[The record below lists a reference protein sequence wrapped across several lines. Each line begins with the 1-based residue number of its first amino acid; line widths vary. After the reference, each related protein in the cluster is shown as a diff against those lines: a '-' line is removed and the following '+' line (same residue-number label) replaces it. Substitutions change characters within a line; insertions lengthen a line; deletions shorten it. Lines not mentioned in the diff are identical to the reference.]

1 MSFLQKRAGGS
12 LAIIAGL
19 IVTTATGTTDTK
31 KPSWIWGSGAAQQNE
46 TVFFRKIVRLNTKD
60 LGPGAK
66 QVQSAKFTM
75 SCDNGFEAFIN
86 GKKVLA
92 GGDWTN
98 ARTVDVKKHLK
109 VGENIIAV
117 RGWNDGSVAGLVGHL
132 DIAAST
138 SRHKIINTDA
148 SWSSSRKKSNGWE
161 SLGFDAKD
169 WKPSKETGVLG
180 VGPWGN
186 VFAKASKGSAAAPGV
201 LNPGQLQ
208 IAKGFKAELLH
219 VVPKGEQGSWVAM
232 TEDHKGRLIASDQY
246 GHLYR
251 ITPPKIGEDASRI
264 YIEKIDVP
272 LGHAQ
277 GLLWA
282 FNSLYVVVNG
292 GGIAGNGSGLY
303 RVIDTNGDDKL
314 DKVETLKKIN
324 GGGEHGPHD
333 VILTPDK
340 KNLYIIAGNHTR
352 LPKDIDTKRNPSA
365 FEEDLL
371 LPRQPDARGH
381 ARTIRAPGGW
391 VCQVTP
397 DGKKWDLI
405 SSGYRNPYG
414 LALNAHGELFTYDAD
429 MEWDYGTPWYR
440 PTRVNHVVSGSEYG
454 WRTGTGKWPA
464 YYPDSLPPAIDIGP
478 GCPTGTKFG
487 TGANFPKRYQDALYI
502 LDWTFGTIYAIHL
515 TPNGASYT
523 GTRETFVAGKPFP
536 VTDLVFHSDG
546 AMYFAIGGRR
556 AQSAL
561 YRVTWDGGDIATKPP
576 TQAENEAAK
585 LRKLRKRLEAFHGS
599 RDTQAVKAAFKHLGH
614 GDRFIR
620 YAARIAIENQ
630 PVSEWENKVLNAKKA
645 DTVITGAVA
654 LARMGEGS
662 SLDALLNKLLSLE
675 LAKLSESQKLELSRA
690 YALAFVRMGEP
701 GSKDLAK
708 RLVDSFDSQY
718 PAESADLNRELS
730 QLLVFLKAPS
740 VIDKTLSMMDTKVAS
755 TMVVDKEALERNDG
769 YGGTIKKV
777 LANTPEIQNL
787 HYAMTLRNLRYGWK
801 EDQRKKYFE
810 WYKDAATKSGG
821 VSYGGFLKNF
831 QKDALANAPA
841 KERATLEKLV
851 GDASLAY
858 KPAKPPTPKGP
869 GQLWKLEETAELIDA
884 NMKRRN
890 FENGKRSFAAA
901 LCASCHRFDGQG
913 GATGPDLSSAA
924 SRFGTHDL
932 LDSIINPNRV
942 VSDQYESSIVSRKN
956 GDVLNGRIL
965 FEENG
970 ELHISVNPLDP
981 DQVTIV
987 KNSDV
992 KSVEPSPISP
1002 MPPALINILNK
1013 EELLD
1018 LFAYIKSGGNRADAV
1033 FSN

>member
-1 MSFLQKRAGGS
+1 

-19 IVTTATGTTDTK
+19 IVTTVTGTTDTK
-31 KPSWIWGSGAAQQNE
+31 KPSWIWGQGAAQNNE

-66 QVQSAKFTM
+66 QVQSAKLTM

-92 GGDWTN
+92 GSDWNN
-98 ARTVDVKKHLK
+98 ARTADVKKHLK
-109 VGENIIAV
+109 AGENVIAV
-117 RGWNDGSVAGLVGHL
+117 RGWNEGSVAGLVGHL
-132 DIAAST
+132 DITAST

-180 VGPWGN
+180 AGPWGN
-186 VFAKASKGSAAAPGV
+186 VFAKASKGSAATPGV
-201 LNPGQLQ
+201 LTPGQLQ

-219 VVPKGEQGSWVAM
+219 VVPKGQQGSWVAL

-272 LGHAQ
+272 IGHAQ

-292 GGIAGNGSGLY
+292 GGIAGHGSGLY

-340 KNLYIIAGNHTR
+340 KNLYIIAGNHTQ

-391 VCQVTP
+391 ICQVTP
-397 DGKKWDLI
+397 DGKEWDLI

-561 YRVTWDGGDIATKPP
+561 YRVTWEGGNIATRPP
-576 TQAENEAAK
+576 TQAEKEAVK
-585 LRKLRKRLEAFHGS
+585 LRKLRKRLEGFHGR
-599 RDTQAVKAAFKHLGH
+599 RDTNAVKAAFKHLDH

-620 YAARIAIENQ
+620 YAARIALENQ
-630 PVSEWENKVLNAKKA
+630 PVSEWEKKILNAKKP
-645 DTVITGAVA
+645 DTIITGAVA
-654 LARMGEGS
+654 IARMGEATS
-662 SLDALLNKLLSLE
+662 RDALLNKLLSLE
-675 LAKLSESQKLELSRA
+675 LSKLSERQKLELSRA

-701 GSKDLAK
+701 GNNDLAK
-708 RLVDSFDSQY
+708 RLIASFDSQY
-718 PAESADLNRELS
+718 PAESADLNRELL

-740 VIDKTLSMMDTKVAS
+740 VIEKTLVMMDTKVAS
-755 TMVVDKEALERNDG
+755 TMVVDKEALDRNDG

-858 KPAKPPTPKGP
+858 KPTKPPIPKGP
-869 GQLWKLEETAELIDA
+869 GQLWELGETTELIDE

-913 GATGPDLSSAA
+913 GATGPDLTSVA
-924 SRFGTHDL
+924 SRFGTRDL
-932 LDSIINPNRV
+932 LDSIINPNKV
-942 VSDQYESSIVSRKN
+942 VSDQYESSLVSMNN
-956 GDVLNGRIL
+956 GDVVNGRVL

-981 DQVTIV
+981 DQITIV

-992 KSVEPSPISP
+992 KSMKPSPISP

-1013 EELLD
+1013 DELLD

>member
-1 MSFLQKRAGGS
+1 MTTIG
-12 LAIIAGL
+12 LAA
-19 IVTTATGTTDTK
+19 D
-31 KPSWIWGSGAAQQNE
+31 KPNWIWGPGAVKNND
-46 TVFFRKIVRLNTKD
+46 TVYFRKIVQLNTKD

-86 GKKVLA
+86 GKKVLT
-92 GGDWTN
+92 GGDWNN
-98 ARTVDVKKHLK
+98 ARTADVKKHLK
-109 VGENIIAV
+109 AGRNVIAV
-117 RGWNDGSVAGLVGHL
+117 RGWNEGSVAGLVGQL
-132 DIAAST
+132 DITAST
-138 SRHKIINTDA
+138 SRHNIINTDSSWRA
-148 SWSSSRKKSNGWE
+148 SRSKAAGWE
-161 SLGFDAKD
+161 TLGFDAKAWD
-169 WKPSKETGVLG
+169 TSKVTGALG
-180 VGPWGN
+180 DSPWGN
-186 VFAKASKGSAAAPGV
+186 VFAKATKGSGGTPGV
-201 LNPGQLQ
+201 PAPDQLTL
-208 IAKGFKAELLH
+208 AKGFKAELLH
-219 VVPKGEQGSWVAM
+219 VVPKGEQGSWVAL

-246 GHLYR
+246 GHLHR
-251 ITPPKIGEDASRI
+251 ITPPKIGEDTSKI

-272 LGHAQ
+272 IGHAQ

-292 GGIAGNGSGLY
+292 GGIAGHGSGLY

-333 VILTPDK
+333 VMLTPDK
-340 KNLYIIAGNHTR
+340 KNLYIVAGNHTR
-352 LPKDIDTKRNPSA
+352 LPAELNDKRNPSA
-365 FEEDLL
+365 FKEDLL

-391 VCQVTP
+391 VCKVSP
-397 DGKKWDLI
+397 DGKNWDLI
-405 SSGYRNPYG
+405 SSGYRNAYG
-414 LALNAHGELFTYDAD
+414 LALNAHDELFTFDAD

-454 WRTGTGKWPA
+454 WRTGTGKWPS
-464 YYPDSLPPAIDIGP
+464 YYPDSLPPTIDIGP
-478 GCPTGTKFG
+478 GCPTGVEFG
-487 TGANFPKRYQDALYI
+487 TGAHFPKRYQDALYI

-515 TPNGASYT
+515 TPDGASYT
-523 GTRETFVAGKPFP
+523 GARETFIAGKPFP
-536 VTDLVFHSDG
+536 VSDLVFHSDG
-546 AMYFAIGGRR
+546 AMYFTIGGRR
-556 AQSAL
+556 TQSAL
-561 YRVTWDGGDIATKPP
+561 YRVTWAGSNIAEKPA
-576 TQAENEAAK
+576 TQSERDAAK
-585 LRKLRKRLEAFHGS
+585 LRALRKRLEAFHGRQDS
-599 RDTQAVKAAFKHLGH
+599 KAAAAAFKHLGH
-614 GDRFIR
+614 EDRFIR

-630 PVSEWENKVLNAKKA
+630 PVHQWEKRVLNAKDV
-645 DTVITGAVA
+645 DTVITGAIA
-654 LARMGEGS
+654 LARSNSAG
-662 SLDALLNKLLSLE
+662 LNDMLKKLLSLN
-675 LAKLSESQKLELSRA
+675 LAKLSERQKLDLTRA
-690 YALAFVRMGEP
+690 YALAFIRMGEP
-701 GSKDLAK
+701 ADKNLAK
-708 RLVDSFDSQY
+708 RLVASLDSLY
-718 PAESADLNRELS
+718 PAKGADLNRELS

-740 VIDKTLSMMDTKVAS
+740 VIGKTLAMMDTKVES
-755 TMVVDKEALERNDG
+755 KMVVDKKALDRNDG

-787 HYAMTLRNLRYGWK
+787 HYAMTLRNLRYGWR
-801 EDQRKKYFE
+801 ENQRKKYFD

-841 KERATLEKLV
+841 KERAALEKLV

-869 GQLWKLEETAELIDA
+869 GQLWKLGETAELIDA

-913 GATGPDLSSAA
+913 GATGPDLTSVA
-924 SRFGTHDL
+924 SRFGTRDL
-932 LDSIINPNRV
+932 LDSIINPNKV
-942 VSDQYESSIVSRKN
+942 VSDQYESSLVSMSN
-956 GDVLNGRIL
+956 GDVVNGRVL

-987 KNSDV
+987 KHSNV
-992 KSVEPSPISP
+992 KSLVPSLISP

-1013 EELLD
+1013 DELLD
-1018 LFAYIKSGGNRADAV
+1018 LFAYIKSGGNRAAAV

>member
-1 MSFLQKRAGGS
+1 MSFLLKRTGGS
-12 LAIIAGL
+12 LAIVAGL
-19 IVTTATGTTDTK
+19 IVMTATGTTAAE
-31 KPSWIWGSGAAQQNE
+31 KPSWIWGPGAAKERE
-46 TVFFRKIVRLNTKD
+46 TVYFRKVIRLNKPT
-60 LGPGAK
+60 
-66 QVQSAKFTM
+66 QSAKFTM

-92 GGDWTN
+92 GGDWNN
-98 ARTVDVKKHLK
+98 ARTADVKKHLK
-109 VGENIIAV
+109 VGRNVIAV
-117 RGWNDGSVAGLVGHL
+117 RGWNEGSVAGLVGQL

-138 SRHKIINTDA
+138 SRHKIINTDSSWHA
-148 SWSSSRKKSNGWE
+148 SRLKADGWE
-161 SLGFDAKD
+161 SIAFDARD
-169 WKPSKETGVLG
+169 WKASRITGALG
-180 VGPWGN
+180 DGPWGN
-186 VFAKASKGSAAAPGV
+186 VFAKASKGSGGTPGV
-201 LNPGQLQ
+201 PAPEHLTL
-208 IAKGFKAELLH
+208 AKGFKAELLH
-219 VVPKGEQGSWVAM
+219 IVPKGEQGSWVAI
-232 TEDHKGRLIASDQY
+232 TEDHKGRLIVSDQY

-251 ITPPKIGEDASRI
+251 ITPPKIGEDASKI
-264 YIEKIDVP
+264 YIEKINVP
-272 LGHAQ
+272 IGHAQ

-292 GGIAGNGSGLY
+292 GGIAGHGSGLY

-340 KNLYIIAGNHTR
+340 KNLFVVAGNHTR
-352 LPKDIDTKRNPSA
+352 LPGDLDTKRNPSA
-365 FEEDLL
+365 FDEDLL

-381 ARTIRAPGGW
+381 ARSIRAPAGW
-391 VCQVTP
+391 ICQVSP

-405 SSGYRNPYG
+405 SSGYRNAYG

-454 WRTGTGKWPA
+454 WRTGTGKWPV

-478 GCPTGTKFG
+478 GCPTGVKFG

-515 TPNGASYT
+515 TPDGASYT
-523 GTRETFVAGKPFP
+523 GKRETFVAGKPFP

-556 AQSAL
+556 TQSAL
-561 YRVTWDGGDIATKPP
+561 YRVTWNGRVIDEKAP
-576 TQAENEAAK
+576 TQAEQEAAR
-585 LRKLRKRLEAFHGS
+585 LRKLRKDLEAFHG
-599 RDTQAVKAAFKHLGH
+599 RQDPGAVRAAFRHLGH
-614 GDRFIR
+614 EDRFIR

-630 PVSEWENKVLNAKKA
+630 PIIEWEKKVLNAK
-645 DTVITGAVA
+645 DTDTIITGAVA
-654 LARMGEGS
+654 LARSGQAAS
-662 SLDALLNKLLSLE
+662 RDALLNKLLSLD
-675 LAKLSESQKLELSRA
+675 LAQLSERQKLELSRA

-701 GSKDLAK
+701 ADKELAK
-708 RLVDSFDSQY
+708 RLIVSFDSQY
-718 PAESADLNRELS
+718 PAKNAGLNRELS

-740 VIDKTLSMMDTKVAS
+740 VIDKTLAMMDTKVES
-755 TMVVDKEALERNDG
+755 TMVVDKEALDRNDG

-801 EDQRKKYFE
+801 IDQRKKYFE

-841 KERATLEKLV
+841 RERAALEKLV

-858 KPAKPPTPKGP
+858 KPAKPPAPKGP
-869 GQLWKLEETAELIDA
+869 GQLWELEETAKLIDS
-884 NMKRRN
+884 NMKGRN

-913 GATGPDLSSAA
+913 GATGPDLTSVS
-924 SRFGTHDL
+924 SRFGTRDL
-932 LDSIINPNRV
+932 LDSIIDPNKV
-942 VSDQYESSIVSRKN
+942 VSDQYESSLVTKTN
-956 GDVLNGRIL
+956 GDVVNGRIL

-970 ELHISVNPLDP
+970 ELHISANPLDP
-981 DQVTIV
+981 DQVTVV
-987 KNSDV
+987 KRSDV
-992 KSVEPSPISP
+992 KSAEPSPISP
-1002 MPPALINILNK
+1002 MPPALINILNRD
-1013 EELLD
+1013 ELLD
-1018 LFAYIKSGGNRADAV
+1018 LFAYMKSGGNRANAV